1 MAVPD
6 RRDAPVAGCTRREQD
21 MKAFIEFVV
30 KALVDH
36 PEQVDVRE
44 VDGERVVVFELRL
57 NQTDVG
63 KVIGKSGRTIT
74 AIRTLLTSAA
84 AKQGKRAM
92 LEIVEPAGRSE
103 NAVPAEPKPSA
114 ESAPK

>member
-1 MAVPD
+1 M
-6 RRDAPVAGCTRREQD
+6 
-21 MKAFIEFVV
+21 MKEFVEYVV

-63 KVIGKSGRTIT
+63 KIIGKSGRTIT

-92 LEIVEPAGRSE
+92 LEIIEPGGRRPQGE
-103 NAVPAEPKPSA
+103 APEAEAPPADETSA
-114 ESAPK
+114 

>member
-1 MAVPD
+1 
-6 RRDAPVAGCTRREQD
+6 
-21 MKAFIEFVV
+21 MKAFIEYVV

-36 PEQVDVRE
+36 PEQVDVKE
-44 VDGERVVVFELRL
+44 VDGERVVVFEVRL
-57 NQTDVG
+57 NQTDIG

-92 LEIVEPAGRSE
+92 LEIIEPEGGKH
-103 NAVPAEPKPSA
+103 VPGEQPQQQQ
-114 ESAPK
+114 

>member
-1 MAVPD
+1 
-6 RRDAPVAGCTRREQD
+6 
-21 MKAFIEFVV
+21 MKAFIEYVV

-36 PEQVDVRE
+36 PEEVDIKE
-44 VDGERVVVFELRL
+44 VDGERVVVFEVRL

-84 AKQGKRAM
+84 AKHGKRAM
-92 LEIVEPAGRSE
+92 LEIIEPEGRQRPPNHTGGSAGE
-103 NAVPAEPKPSA
+103 HGGGGDV
-114 ESAPK
+114 

>member
-1 MAVPD
+1 
-6 RRDAPVAGCTRREQD
+6 
-21 MKAFIEFVV
+21 MKAFIEYVA

-36 PEQVDVRE
+36 PDEVDVRE
-44 VDGERVVVFELRL
+44 IDSERAVIFELRL
-57 NQTDVG
+57 NQTDIG

-92 LEIVEPAGRSE
+92 LEIIEPEGRRTE
-103 NAVPAEPKPSA
+103 G
-114 ESAPK
+114 APPPPDAQQ

>member
-1 MAVPD
+1 
-6 RRDAPVAGCTRREQD
+6 

-36 PEQVDVRE
+36 PDQVDVRE

-57 NQTDVG
+57 NPTDVG
-63 KVIGKSGRTIT
+63 KVIGKNGRTIS

-84 AKQGKRAM
+84 AKNGKRAM
-92 LEIVEPAGRSE
+92 LEIIEPEGRSH
-103 NAVPAEPKPSA
+103 A
-114 ESAPK
+114 SAPERNPTAPS

>member
-1 MAVPD
+1 
-6 RRDAPVAGCTRREQD
+6 
-21 MKAFIEFVV
+21 MKAFIEYVV

-36 PEQVDVRE
+36 PEEVQVTE

-57 NQTDVG
+57 NQGDIG

-84 AKQGKRAM
+84 AKQGKRSM
-92 LEIVEPAGRSE
+92 IEIIEPGGRRRDMPAE
-103 NAVPAEPKPSA
+103 EPPAEPGGETPG
-114 ESAPK
+114 EPAPTP

>member
-1 MAVPD
+1 VD
-6 RRDAPVAGCTRREQD
+6 KSD
-21 MKAFIEFVV
+21 MKAFVEYVV

-36 PEQVDVRE
+36 PEEVDVRE

-57 NQTDVG
+57 NQTDIG

-74 AIRTLLTSAA
+74 AIRTLLTSSA

-92 LEIVEPAGRSE
+92 LEIIEPGGRSPE
-103 NAVPAEPKPSA
+103 GQGSPDTSPPPSA
-114 ESAPK
+114 DAAE

>member
-1 MAVPD
+1 
-6 RRDAPVAGCTRREQD
+6 
-21 MKAFIEFVV
+21 MKAFVEYVT

-36 PEQVDVRE
+36 PEEVDVRE
-44 VDGERVVVFELRL
+44 IDSERAVIFELRL
-57 NQTDVG
+57 NQTDIG

-92 LEIVEPAGRSE
+92 LEIIEPEGRRTEGAPPPPSE
-103 NAVPAEPKPSA
+103 TTE
-114 ESAPK
+114 

>member
-1 MAVPD
+1 
-6 RRDAPVAGCTRREQD
+6 
-21 MKAFIEFVV
+21 MKVFVEYVV

-36 PEQVDVRE
+36 PEEVDVRE

-57 NQTDVG
+57 NQTDIG

-84 AKQGKRAM
+84 AKMGKRAM
-92 LEIVEPAGRSE
+92 LEIVEPGGRR
-103 NAVPAEPKPSA
+103 SA
-114 ESAPK
+114 EEAPPAGEPPPEPTA

>member
-1 MAVPD
+1 
-6 RRDAPVAGCTRREQD
+6 
-21 MKAFIEFVV
+21 MKAFVEFVI

-36 PEQVDVRE
+36 PEEVDVRE

-57 NQTDVG
+57 NQTDIG

-74 AIRTLLTSAA
+74 AIRTLLISAA

-92 LEIVEPAGRSE
+92 LEIIEPGGRRPEEQSPASE
-103 NAVPAEPKPSA
+103 SPPPADAME
-114 ESAPK
+114 